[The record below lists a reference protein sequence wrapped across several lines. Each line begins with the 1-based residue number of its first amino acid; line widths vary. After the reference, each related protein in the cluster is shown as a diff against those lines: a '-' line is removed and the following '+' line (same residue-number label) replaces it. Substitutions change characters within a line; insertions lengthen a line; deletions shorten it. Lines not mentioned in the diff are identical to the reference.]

1 MLSHLIYP
9 LPEFLLY
16 LAVGLGL
23 ATLFG
28 AVYIQ
33 VTPHKEWTLI
43 REGNLSAAIA
53 FSGSLLGFVLPLAS
67 VITNSTSILDFALW
81 GFVALVIQILAF
93 FFAQLIIRDLPRQ
106 IEKDNRAVAL
116 LVGAIFIAVGMLN
129 SACMTW

>member
-1 MLSHLIYP
+1 MISHLIYP

-16 LAVGLGL
+16 LAVALGL
-23 ATLFG
+23 STLFG
-28 AVYIQ
+28 AIYIQ

-43 REGNLSAAIA
+43 RQGNLAAAIA

-81 GFVALVIQILAF
+81 GLVALVIQILAF
-93 FFAQLIIRDLPRQ
+93 FVARTIIRDLPRQ
-106 IEKDNRAVAL
+106 IEADNRAVAI
-116 LVGAIFIAVGMLN
+116 LVGAIFIAVGLLN